1 MDLRGIYVK
10 ILTSAKL
17 EDSDNLVERTWD
29 HPSSF
34 ICSAFS
40 RPESK
45 PRHHDLYLQ
54 FSVFYWRNSFV
65 EVWEEDNKILIIV
78 YFLDLFLPVLLL
90 SIFLHLGMCLSATW
104 GANLEVKVRLWLEDP
119 RPSVPSLTILT
130 LDVVRVVRRRGGR
143 QVPDISTFRKKLLSS
158 LGSPQT
164 WNELRS
170 LLPPIGFC
178 RRLNKT
184 K

>member
-104 GANLEVKVRLWLEDP
+104 GANLEVKVRLVTGG
-119 RPSVPSLTILT
+119 PSLPSLTILT